1 MLFKVVMNIYNFV
14 MYVYMYYV
22 LYIIF
27 DNINI
32 IWFIVWWRIIMLNIL
47 SVLKLNFIYNL
58 IEINWYIVRYRL
70 IFFRYWK
77 IV

>member
-32 IWFIVWWRIIMLNIL
+32 IWFNVWWRIIMLNIL